1 MVLVSAGNCF
11 DAKTWGHTNC
21 RFRLGW
27 ALSTCC
33 SPGHVSSNDPAAKQG
48 RQRCVLPMAEN
59 ARHPEK
65 GHVEAGW
72 CTVSAVPTSSTG
84 RRWSGWWPTFGGFWA
99 KRRARRW
106 SSARALARSRSRRL
120 STWGASPQPRMVS
133 GGGDNYLRRSSRV
146 SRDWPVNRVP
156 RHRRT
161 AFGRAGV
168 GTYVAEIV
176 LDLAHRGD
184 VGRVDRDNPGAHR
197 DTVAGDGKRD
207 DGLRIVVSPI
217 IGMPAL
223 AQGSNV
229 SPCHWWLATSVC
241 RSRTRPWWRHRTPD
255 RHRAR
260 ADRRC
265 SRRPPVRSNCRN
277 RRQDRERWL
286 GKSAQYAESP
296 FEKFCLS
303 VNGLRDA

>member
-1 MVLVSAGNCF
+1 MSRPGGAPFRPCRQARPGGAGVAGGQHSAGF
-11 DAKTWGHTNC
+11 GRSGGRAGG
-21 RFRLGW
+21 R
-27 ALSTCC
+27 A
-33 SPGHVSSNDPAAKQG
+33 PG
-48 RQRCVLPMAEN
+48 
-59 ARHPEK
+59 
-65 GHVEAGW
+65 
-72 CTVSAVPTSSTG
+72 
-84 RRWSGWWPTFGGFWA
+84 RWRDLDRGGFP
-99 KRRARRW
+99 RGV
-106 SSARALARSRSRRL
+106 RRL
-120 STWGASPQPRMVS
+120 SPAWCPAVATITC
-133 GGGDNYLRRSSRV
+133 RRTSRV
-146 SRDWPVNRVP
+146 SRDWPANRVP